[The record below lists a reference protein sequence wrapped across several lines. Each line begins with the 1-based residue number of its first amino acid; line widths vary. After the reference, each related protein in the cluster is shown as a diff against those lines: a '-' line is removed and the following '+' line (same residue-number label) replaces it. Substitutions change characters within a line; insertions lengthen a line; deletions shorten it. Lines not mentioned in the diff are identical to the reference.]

1 MSLLDVEGLDVS
13 FGPLRAVRDVSLT
26 LDPGECLAVVGE
38 SGSGKSVTARTLV
51 GLAGEGAAV
60 TARRFAFDGTD
71 LGSLTESGWRRVR
84 GRRIGLVLQDALV
97 SLDPLRRVGAEIGES
112 LRTHRLVPRPQ
123 LRPKVETLLADVGVP
138 DPARR
143 ADQYPHQLS
152 GGLRQRA
159 LIASA
164 IATGPDLVVADEP
177 TTALDV
183 TVQAQVLQL
192 LDRLRGEGTALLLI
206 SHDLSVVA
214 RLADRVAVMYGGRIV
229 EQGPTAQVLESPRHP
244 WTRALLHAVPTPA
257 AKGTRLA
264 LTGPAAAEGTAPG
277 PDGCPYAARC
287 AAADERCRA
296 GLPERDPLG
305 ALCWHPLDGPVPVAG
320 PVAAPVAAVP
330 RQTTA
335 AQAGR
340 LHAAPPAGASGDAS
354 GDAGSGTV
362 PLVAAEGLVKRYRA
376 PDGTAYDAV
385 RDVSFRLR
393 AGETLG
399 VVGESGSGKTTVA
412 RIVLGLTEP
421 DAGSVRFDGVPWSGV
436 PERARRGLRHRVQA
450 VQQDPLGSFD
460 PRFSVERVVGEAV
473 ALSGPRRGR
482 ERRARVAE
490 LLDQVGLPG
499 SVLDRNPRAL
509 SGGQRQRV
517 AIARALAPGPDLI
530 VCDEPVSALDVSVQA
545 QILDLLADVRRET
558 GVALLFIS
566 HDLGVVHHV
575 SDRVLVMKDGRVV
588 ETGGVTEVF
597 ARPAEEYTR
606 RLLAA
611 VPGGAPAVRPTGV

>member
-13 FGPLRAVRDVSLT
+13 FGPLRAVRDVSFT

-51 GLAGEGAAV
+51 GLAGDGAAV

-71 LGSLTESGWRRVR
+71 LGSLGESGWRRVR

-112 LRTHRLVPRPQ
+112 LRTHRLVPRPRI
-123 LRPKVETLLADVGVP
+123 RPTVETLLGDVGVP

-164 IATGPDLVVADEP
+164 IATGPELVIADEP

-192 LDRLRGEGTALLLI
+192 LDRLRREGTALLLI

-264 LTGPAAAEGTAPG
+264 LAAPGTAEGAAPG

-305 ALCWHPLDGPVPVAG
+305 ALCWHPLDGPPPVVEPVA
-320 PVAAPVAAVP
+320 VVP

-335 AQAGR
+335 AQAER
-340 LHAAPPAGASGDAS
+340 LHAAPPAGASG
-354 GDAGSGTV
+354 GAGPGAV

-376 PDGTAYDAV
+376 PDGTAYDAA

-460 PRFSVERVVGEAV
+460 PRFTVERVVGEAV

-482 ERRARVAE
+482 ERRARVAG
-490 LLDQVGLPG
+490 LLDQVGLPT
-499 SVLDRNPRAL
+499 SVLDRNPREL

-597 ARPAEEYTR
+597 TRPTEDYTR

-611 VPGGAPAVRPTGV
+611 VPGGAPARRAV